1 MILKGKALLFN
12 NLVTT
17 FYNQIDTLRLFLIP
31 CSTQS
36 MGMIKK
42 VAGKEK
48 QEKSV
53 FMEYTVTHL
62 EQHEKKVVSNSLG

>member
-1 MILKGKALLFN
+1 
-12 NLVTT
+12 
-17 FYNQIDTLRLFLIP
+17 
-31 CSTQS
+31 

-62 EQHEKKVVSNSLG
+62 EQHEKKVVSNRLG